1 MRDWFKIQGAELAE
15 LVRRP
20 GAGMAVLGF
29 LLAQMSLQADLY
41 VPEWIARSVLAT
53 AAFWLGQAMVFAGA
67 AWFVLPEVKRFMA
80 PPRVR
85 RSPAHDDR
93 APAASTAELG

>member
-1 MRDWFKIQGAELAE
+1 MRDWVKGQGAELAE

-41 VPEWIARSVLAT
+41 VPDWLARSVLTA
-53 AAFWLGQAMVFAGA
+53 AAFWLGQAMIVSGA
-67 AWFVLPEVKRFMA
+67 VWFVLPEVKRLVA

-85 RSPAHDDR
+85 RSPGHDDR
-93 APAASTAELG
+93 APAASPAELG

>member
-1 MRDWFKIQGAELAE
+1 MLDWIKAQGSELAE
-15 LVRRP
+15 LARRP

-41 VPEWIARSVLAT
+41 VPEVIARSALAV
-53 AAFWLGQAMVFAGA
+53 AAFWLGQVMIVAGA
-67 AWFVLPEVKRFMA
+67 AWFVLPEVKRMMA

-85 RSPAHDDR
+85 PARTTDDR
-93 APAASTAELG
+93 APAATPAELG